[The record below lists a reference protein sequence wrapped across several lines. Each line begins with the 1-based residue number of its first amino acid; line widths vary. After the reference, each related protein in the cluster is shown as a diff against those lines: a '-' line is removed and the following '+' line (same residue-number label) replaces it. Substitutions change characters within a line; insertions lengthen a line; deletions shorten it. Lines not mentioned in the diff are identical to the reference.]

1 MPEFWEEAFIDKQE
15 MWGMNP
21 AKSALLTTDFFTEK
35 SIQNILIPGIG
46 YGRNAQPFLTA
57 GMTITGIEIS
67 QTAIG
72 LAHQHFGTA
81 MTIYHGSVTDMPFDD
96 QQYEGI
102 FCHAL
107 LHLLDK
113 QQRAKLIEDCYRQL
127 TEGGIMVFTAIT
139 KAAPDYGKGKLI
151 SPDRYEIHKGAKI
164 FYYDRESVEAEF
176 GGTGLISISEVGEN
190 QPMYLITCK
199 KRK

>member
-15 MWGMNP
+15 MWGMPP
-21 AKSALLTTDFFTEK
+21 AKSAILTTDFFTK
-35 SIQNILIPGIG
+35 RSIRNILIPGIG
-46 YGRNAQPFLTA
+46 YGRNARPFLTA

-81 MTIYHGSVTDMPFDD
+81 MNIYHGSVTDMPFDD

-139 KAAPDYGKGKLI
+139 KAAPGFGKGKLI
-151 SPDRYEIHKGAKI
+151 STDRYEIHKGAKI
-164 FYYDRESVEAEF
+164 YYYDRESVQAEF
-176 GGTGLISISEVGEN
+176 GGTGLISISEVEEN

-199 KRK
+199 QE

>member
-1 MPEFWEEAFIDKQE
+1 MPEFWEEAFTDKQE

-21 AKSALLTTDFFTEK
+21 AKSALSTTELFTK
-35 SIQNILIPGIG
+35 KRIRNILIPGIG

-67 QTAIG
+67 KTAIG
-72 LAHQHFGTA
+72 LAYQHFGTA

-113 QQRAKLIEDCYRQL
+113 QQREKLIEDCYRQL

-139 KAAPDYGKGKLI
+139 KSAQNYGKGRFI
-151 SPDRYEIHKGAKI
+151 STDRYEIHKGAKI
-164 FYYDRESVEAEF
+164 YFYDKESVQAEF
-176 GGTGLISISEVGEN
+176 GKAGLSDISEVDEN

-199 KRK
+199 KE